1 MNVAKPAV
9 CLLLPLLVTV
19 IGPVQVWGQSSV
31 PETQLRRSVPR
42 DTETRV
48 SSAANWRQRRVGQ
61 CTASS
66 IPALEL
72 VTPPKH
78 GTVRFVTTDVGVPR
92 GSGCTTSIYG
102 QAVFYRPDAG
112 FVGQDQ
118 FTYNRPAEAMAFNW
132 LGPPAGQITV
142 IVAVRDKN

>member
-1 MNVAKPAV
+1 MVPGEV
-9 CLLLPLLVTV
+9 C
-19 IGPVQVWGQSSV
+19 GQSGG
-31 PETQLRRSVPR
+31 PGTQLRRNVPR
-42 DTETRV
+42 DMETRV

-66 IPALEL
+66 IPALEI

-92 GSGCTTSIYG
+92 GSGCTNSIYG
-102 QAVFYRPDAG
+102 QAVFYRPDSG
-112 FVGQDQ
+112 FTGQDQ

-132 LGPPAGQITV
+132 LGPPAGQITM
-142 IVAVRDKN
+142 IVTVREKN

>member
-1 MNVAKPAV
+1 MNIVKTAAY
-9 CLLLPLLVTV
+9 LLLPMSVTV
-19 IGPVQVWGQSSV
+19 MVPGEVCRQSGGPG
-31 PETQLRRSVPR
+31 TQLRRNVPR

-66 IPALEL
+66 IPALEI

-92 GSGCTTSIYG
+92 GSGCTNSIYG
-102 QAVFYRPDAG
+102 QAVFYRPDSG
-112 FVGQDQ
+112 FTGQDQ

-132 LGPPAGQITV
+132 LGPPAGQITM
-142 IVAVRDKN
+142 IVTVREKN